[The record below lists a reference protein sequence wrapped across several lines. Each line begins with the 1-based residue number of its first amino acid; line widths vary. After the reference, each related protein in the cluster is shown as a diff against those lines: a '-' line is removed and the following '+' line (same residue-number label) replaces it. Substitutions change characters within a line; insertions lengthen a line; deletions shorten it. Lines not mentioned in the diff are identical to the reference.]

1 MVKETSRTKTMP
13 GRCPVHGEV
22 QAAKN
27 VPNVAFPFIVYL
39 VRMVG
44 NAFQPYRCP
53 QCSEKVTKT
62 AS

>member
-1 MVKETSRTKTMP
+1 MRETSRTKTMP

-22 QAAKN
+22 QATKK

-39 VRMVG
+39 FRMVG
-44 NAFQPYRCP
+44 SAFQRYRCP
-53 QCSEKVTKT
+53 QCSEKVTKI